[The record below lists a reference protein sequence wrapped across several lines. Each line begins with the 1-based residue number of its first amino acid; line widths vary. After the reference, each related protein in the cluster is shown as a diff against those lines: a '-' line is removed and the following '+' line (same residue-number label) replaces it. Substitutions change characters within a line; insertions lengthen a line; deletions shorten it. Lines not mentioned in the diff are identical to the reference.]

1 MRWGNGIAVFGIAML
16 AAAGVA
22 VAETPVE
29 RGAYLVK
36 SIAGCGNCHTPKD
49 AAGNAVAGMEMAGGY
64 VFNEPFGSAV
74 SQNITPDPE
83 TGIGKWTDAQL
94 LTALREG
101 KRPDGTTVGPPMPID
116 WYRHMSDDDAAAI
129 VAYIRTVKP
138 IRHAVEKS
146 QFKIPL
152 PPSYGPPVGN
162 VTAPPRTDKIAY
174 GGYLAGPM
182 GHCMECHTPFAKP
195 GQLDMSR
202 LGAGG
207 RDLPSGVGDGRVVS
221 RNITPDPEDG
231 IGKWSDADIKRA
243 ITTGARPDGTRL
255 ARIMAVSWYA
265 KMTPGDLDAIVA
277 YLRSLPPQKT
287 R

>member
-1 MRWGNGIAVFGIAML
+1 MRLGNGIAVFGVAML
-16 AAAGVA
+16 ALAGVA
-22 VAETPVE
+22 AAETPVE
-29 RGAYLVK
+29 RGAYLVN

-49 AAGNAVAGMEMAGGY
+49 AAVNPVPGMDLAGGY
-64 VFNEPFGSAV
+64 VFDEPFGHALSA
-74 SQNITPDPE
+74 NITPDPD
-83 TGIGKWTDAQL
+83 TGVGKWTDAQL
-94 LTALREG
+94 IKALREG
-101 KRPDGTTVGPPMPID
+101 KRPDGTIIGPPMPIE
-116 WYRHMSDDDAAAI
+116 WYRKMSDDDAAAI

-138 IRHAVEKS
+138 IRHAVAKS
-146 QFKIPL
+146 QYKIPL
-152 PPSYGPPVGN
+152 PPSYGPPVGH

-174 GGYLAGPM
+174 GGYLAGPV

-195 GQLDMSR
+195 GELDMSR

-207 RDLPSGVGDGRVVS
+207 RDLPSGVGEGRVVS
-221 RNITPDPEDG
+221 RNITPDREDG

-243 ITTGARPDGTRL
+243 ITTGVRPDGTKL
-255 ARIMAVSWYA
+255 ARIMAFNWYA

>member
-1 MRWGNGIAVFGIAML
+1 MSLGNGLAVLGIAML
-16 AAAGVA
+16 AFAGVA
-22 VAETPVE
+22 AAETPAE
-29 RGAYLVK
+29 RGAYLVN

-49 AAGNAVAGMEMAGGY
+49 AAGSPVSGMELAGGY
-64 VFNEPFGSAV
+64 VFEEPFGRAV
-74 SQNITPDPE
+74 SQNITPDLD

-94 LTALREG
+94 VIAIREG
-101 KRPDGTTVGPPMPID
+101 KRPDGTTIGPPMPID
-116 WYRHMSDDDAAAI
+116 WYRKMADDDVAAI
-129 VAYIRTVKP
+129 VAYIRSVKP
-138 IRHAVEKS
+138 IHHAVEAS

-152 PPSYGPPVGN
+152 PPAYGPPVGH

-231 IGKWSDADIKRA
+231 IGKWSDAEIKRA
-243 ITTGARPDGTRL
+243 ITTGVRPDGTKL
-255 ARIMAVSWYA
+255 ARIMAVQWYA
-265 KMTPGDLDAIVA
+265 KMTSEDLDDIVA

>member
-64 VFNEPFGSAV
+64 VFNEPFGRAV

-116 WYRHMSDDDAAAI
+116 WYRQMSDDDAAAI

-146 QFKIPL
+146 QFKFPL
-152 PPSYGPPVGN
+152 PPSYGPPVGH
-162 VTAPPRTDKIAY
+162 VTAPPRADKIAY

-243 ITTGARPDGTRL
+243 ITTGVRPDGTRL

>member
-1 MRWGNGIAVFGIAML
+1 MRLGRDVAILGIAMW
-16 AAAGVA
+16 AFAGVA
-22 VAETPVE
+22 VAATPVE
-29 RGAYLVK
+29 RGAYLVR

-49 AAGNAVAGMEMAGGY
+49 AAGNPVPGMEMAGGY
-64 VFNEPFGSAV
+64 VFNEGFGRAV

-83 TGIGKWTDAQL
+83 TGVGKWTDAQL
-94 LTALREG
+94 MTALREG
-101 KRPDGTTVGPPMPID
+101 KRPDGTIIGPPMPLD
-116 WYRHMSDDDAAAI
+116 WYRKMSDDDAAAI
-129 VAYIRTVKP
+129 IAYIRTVKP
-138 IRHAVEKS
+138 VRHAVEKS
-146 QFKIPL
+146 QYKIPL
-152 PPSYGPPVGN
+152 PPSYGPPIGH

-174 GGYLAGPM
+174 GGYLAGPV

-195 GQLDMSR
+195 GELDMSR

-207 RDLPSGVGDGRVVS
+207 RDLPSGVDDGRVVS

-243 ITTGARPDGTRL
+243 ITTGVRPDGTKL

-265 KMTPGDLDAIVA
+265 KMTPEDVDAIAA